1 MKGILIMKNYLITF
15 DDGEQLIVEANSV
28 NDCGD
33 RVCEF
38 LGCPSNTFEINTV
51 LTDDEADFLGIDTI

>member
-1 MKGILIMKNYLITF
+1 MKNYLITF

-33 RVCEF
+33 MVCEL
-38 LGCPSNTFEINTV
+38 LGCPPSAFEINTV
-51 LTDDEADFLGIDTI
+51 LTVEEADFLGIDTI